1 MVQANSA
8 FVDSTLQLL
17 EQLKKDLKNNFSSEF
32 QEVSY
37 SLPEEAAQIINAWVD
52 QNTHGKIKD
61 FIDPES
67 IDPLVRMMLVN
78 AIYFKGKQITEFT
91 LDVNISRCV
100 EGALPKGGNT
110 EKRSVL
116 YPQR

>member
-17 EQLKKDLKNNFSSEF
+17 DQYTKDLKNHFGSEF
-32 QEVSY
+32 QEVNF
-37 SLPEEAAQIINAWVD
+37 SLPEEAAQIINAWID
-52 QNTHGKIKD
+52 QNTHGKIKE
-61 FIDPES
+61 FIDAES
-67 IDPLVRMMLVN
+67 IEPLVRMMLVN

-91 LDVNISRCV
+91 LDVNFPRCV

-110 EKRSVL
+110 DKRSVL